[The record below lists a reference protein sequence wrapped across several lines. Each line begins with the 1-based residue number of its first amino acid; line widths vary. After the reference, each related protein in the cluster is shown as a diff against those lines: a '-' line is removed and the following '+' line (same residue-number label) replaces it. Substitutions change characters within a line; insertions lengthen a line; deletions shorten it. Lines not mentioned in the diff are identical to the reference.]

1 MPHFDKALARLAA
14 HALGGRIRRDEIRV
28 LFLKFTEAPHQRV
41 VLGIADG
48 GLVEHVIKMFVA
60 AQFGPQPLNLLLESL
75 LGHPSYNGPIATYRK
90 AVLIL
95 NPSARRLSRQRPGFL
110 QRTIDTLAEE
120 GVTVSVAA
128 TTGPGAATDLA
139 REALENGADLVLAAG
154 GDGTINEV
162 VNGMAYSHVPLGILP
177 GGTANILAM
186 ELGLGCRMDRA
197 ARLLPACLP
206 ERIALGRVHA
216 EGSQPR
222 YFLLMA
228 GAGLDA
234 QVVNQVKPRV
244 KAALGKGAYWLAGFA
259 QLGQRLT
266 EFEVAMNGRRF
277 RASFALASRVR
288 NYGGDLEL
296 ARNASLTGPD
306 FEVVLFEG
314 VNPFRYLKYLGSA
327 VLGRVEGVAG
337 VTVLRTQELE
347 LTPGASPVY
356 VQVDGELIGRLPA
369 RVEIVPNALTLLAP
383 PDFRERIALQVGHA
397 LAPA

>member
-1 MPHFDKALARLAA
+1 M
-14 HALGGRIRRDEIRV
+14 
-28 LFLKFTEAPHQRV
+28 
-41 VLGIADG
+41 
-48 GLVEHVIKMFVA
+48 
-60 AQFGPQPLNLLLESL
+60 
-75 LGHPSYNGPIATYRK
+75 
-90 AVLIL
+90 
-95 NPSARRLSRQRPGFL
+95 
-110 QRTIDTLAEE
+110 
-120 GVTVSVAA
+120 SVAP

-139 REALENGADLVLAAG
+139 RTAVENGADLVLAAG

-186 ELGLGCRMDRA
+186 ELGVGCRMDRA

-206 ERIALGRVHA
+206 ERIALGRLHA
-216 EGSQPR
+216 EGLQPR

-314 VNPFRYLKYLGSA
+314 VNPFRYLKYLGCA
-327 VLGRVEGVAG
+327 ALGRVEGVAG

-347 LTPGASPVY
+347 LVPGASPVY
-356 VQVDGELIGRLPA
+356 VQADGELIGRLPA

-383 PDFRERIALQVGHA
+383 PDFRERIALKVGHA